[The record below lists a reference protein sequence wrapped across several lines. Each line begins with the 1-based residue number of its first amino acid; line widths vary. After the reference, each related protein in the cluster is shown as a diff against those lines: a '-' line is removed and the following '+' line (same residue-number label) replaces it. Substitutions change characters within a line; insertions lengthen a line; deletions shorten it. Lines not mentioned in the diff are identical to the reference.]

1 MALGFNKFLGN
12 QGANFNCHP
21 SNIVVNCISIYIM
34 VILDNSRTLGAFERQ
49 SRILHI
55 LFIIF
60 IFASEKRNI
69 LIILIYRFMK
79 KEVTIQNTKFNLST
93 KSLVSEPEVYPD
105 YPSVQVNQITNKIIT
120 NFINYL
126 PDYPWYEYI
135 YNSNNQ
141 FDENLPE
148 LINTGNH
155 FISIYI
161 NTDDCLIEFSTEQPD
176 SSDNLCEDYSFTTA
190 DITFTVYFD

>member
-1 MALGFNKFLGN
+1 MALGFNNNLGN

-60 IFASEKRNI
+60 IFASEKEINNI
-69 LIILIYRFMK
+69 LNILTMATK
-79 KEVTIQNTKFNLST
+79 KVTIQNIKFNLST
-93 KSLVSEPEVYPD
+93 EPLVSEPEIYPD
-105 YPSVQVNQITNKIIT
+105 YPSVLVNPITNKLIT
-120 NFINYL
+120 NLINYL

-135 YNSNNQ
+135 YNSNDQ
-141 FDENLPE
+141 FDENLPK
-148 LINTGNH
+148 LINAGNH
-155 FISIYI
+155 FISLYI
-161 NTDDCLIEFSTEQPD
+161 NTNDCLIKFSTEQPD
-176 SSDNLCEDYSFTTA
+176 SSDNLYYSFTTA
-190 DITFTVYFD
+190 GIYFTVYFN

>member
-1 MALGFNKFLGN
+1 MF
-12 QGANFNCHP
+12 
-21 SNIVVNCISIYIM
+21 VNCISIYIM

-79 KEVTIQNTKFNLST
+79 KEVTIQNIKFNLST
-93 KSLVSEPEVYPD
+93 EPLVSEPEIYPD

-120 NFINYL
+120 NLINYL
-126 PDYPWYEYI
+126 PGVPLVRI
-135 YNSNNQ
+135 YLQ
-141 FDENLPE
+141 FKLPIRRK
-148 LINTGNH
+148 LTRANKCWQ
-155 FISIYI
+155 SLY
-161 NTDDCLIEFSTEQPD
+161 
-176 SSDNLCEDYSFTTA
+176 
-190 DITFTVYFD
+190 